1 MASTIALNVNDMTKA
16 KELAEQMFP
25 EPQMENYDDIL
36 EYRNDR
42 DWTFIA
48 RGAVVKGYNQA
59 EQDTIERACQILYDW
74 NKQMTEMFGVKA
86 VLSCNQFTIDVD
98 RFRKILELE

>member
-1 MASTIALNVNDMTKA
+1 MSRAEERA
-16 KELAEQMFP
+16 KEAFP
-25 EPQMENYDDIL
+25 KSDWFNENRSAYI
-36 EYRNDR
+36 
-42 DWTFIA
+42 
-48 RGAVVKGYNQA
+48 KGYKQA

-74 NKQMTEMFGVKA
+74 NKQMTEMFGAKA

>member
-1 MASTIALNVNDMTKA
+1 MSKA

-48 RGAVVKGYNQA
+48 RGAVIKGYNQA
-59 EQDTIERACQILYDW
+59 EQDLMDKAKQWFTDNLPSEKVQLLW
-74 NKQMTEMFGVKA
+74 NEF
-86 VLSCNQFTIDVD
+86 
-98 RFRKILELE
+98 ELFIAEN

>member
-1 MASTIALNVNDMTKA
+1 MSKA

-59 EQDTIERACQILYDW
+59 EQDLMEKA
-74 NKQMTEMFGVKA
+74 KQWFTDNIPSEKLQLLWCEFE
-86 VLSCNQFTIDVD
+86 QFITH
-98 RFRKILELE
+98 